1 MVDALL
7 KVALYHPELYP
18 PEQPVFIGVEPEQEA
33 VMRDLKIAQTV
44 AATVISNTICQQL
57 VHKIRH
63 MRRAYYRHVLHLHAV
78 AAPGVSEVYF
88 VLVLRKFL
96 ECYPWNIA
104 RYF

>member
-44 AATVISNTICQQL
+44 AAAVKYNTKLQQH
-57 VHKIRH
+57 VHKIS
-63 MRRAYYRHVLHLHAV
+63 RAYYRNVLHLHAV
-78 AAPGVSEVYF
+78 ADPGVSEVYF